1 MAAPAATVP
10 NLLSA
15 RPMAL
20 FGKEKT
26 QDAIPPAAPPP
37 RPEPI
42 APPKEREVVM
52 GERDR
57 GTSQFGGVGGID
69 AFLGK
74 GTKVTGK
81 LVFEGPGRIEGQ
93 VEGEI
98 SAQDTLTVGEGAS
111 VSAKVTGATIIVEGK
126 ITGDVTARQ
135 RLELRASG
143 KVHGNITTPSLVVHE
158 GAIID
163 GQVSMGKTTSTGV
176 AKTGEP
182 ETAATKHLERARDS
196 AIQVASALTR

>member
-1 MAAPAATVP
+1 M
-10 NLLSA
+10 
-15 RPMAL
+15 
-20 FGKEKT
+20 F
-26 QDAIPPAAPPP
+26 
-37 RPEPI
+37 
-42 APPKEREVVM
+42 ERE
-52 GERDR
+52 RDAVSTLEANA
-57 GTSQFGGVGGID
+57 TS

-74 GTKVTGK
+74 GSRVTGK
-81 LVFEGPGRIEGQ
+81 LVCEGSGRIEGQ

-126 ITGDVTARQ
+126 ITGDVNARQ

-143 KVHGNITTPSLVVHE
+143 KVHGNVTTPSLVVHE
-158 GAIID
+158 GAILD
-163 GQVSMGKTTSTGV
+163 GQVSMGTTTSTGA
-176 AKTGEP
+176 AKAKDEP

>member
-1 MAAPAATVP
+1 
-10 NLLSA
+10 
-15 RPMAL
+15 MAL
-20 FGKEKT
+20 FGKDKT
-26 QDAIPPAAPPP
+26 QDAIPPAAPP

-42 APPKEREVVM
+42 APKEREVVM

-57 GTSQFGGVGGID
+57 GTSQYGNGGID

-81 LVFEGPGRIEGQ
+81 LVFDGPGRIEGQ

-98 SAQDTLTVGEGAS
+98 VAQDTLTVGEGAN

-143 KVHGNITTPSLVVHE
+143 KVHGNVSTPSLIVHE
-158 GAIID
+158 GAILD
-163 GQVSMGKTTSTGV
+163 GQVSMGNADTK
-176 AKTGEP
+176 AKHEP
-182 ETAATKHLERARDS
+182 ETAANKHLERARDS
-196 AIQVASALTR
+196 AMQVASALTR

>member
-1 MAAPAATVP
+1 
-10 NLLSA
+10 
-15 RPMAL
+15 MAL
-20 FGKEKT
+20 FGKDKMS
-26 QDAIPPAAPPP
+26 DAIPPAAP

-42 APPKEREVVM
+42 APREREVVM

-81 LVFEGPGRIEGQ
+81 LVLDGPGRIEGN

-98 SAQDTLTVGEGAS
+98 SAQDTLTIGEGAS

-126 ITGDVTARQ
+126 ITGDVNARQ
-135 RLELRASG
+135 RLEVRASG
-143 KVHGNITTPSLVVHE
+143 KVHGNVSTPSLVVHE
-158 GAIID
+158 GAILD
-163 GQVSMGKTTSTGV
+163 GQVAMGTSTGASK
-176 AKTGEP
+176 AKHDEP

-196 AIQVASALTR
+196 ALQVASALTR

>member
-1 MAAPAATVP
+1 
-10 NLLSA
+10 
-15 RPMAL
+15 
-20 FGKEKT
+20 
-26 QDAIPPAAPPP
+26 
-37 RPEPI
+37 
-42 APPKEREVVM
+42 M

-98 SAQDTLTVGEGAS
+98 VAQDTLTIGEGAN
-111 VSAKVTGATIIVEGK
+111 VSAKVAGATIIVEGK

-143 KVHGNITTPSLVVHE
+143 KVHGNVTTPSLVVHE
-158 GAIID
+158 GAILD
-163 GQVSMGKTTSTGV
+163 GQVSMGNTTGA
-176 AKTGEP
+176 AKTAKTDEP
-182 ETAATKHLERARDS
+182 DTAATKHLERARDS
-196 AIQVASALTR
+196 ALQVASALTR